1 MTLLTEYLL
10 LSAAVFII
18 SLFGLVLNRQNVVA
32 LLMCIELMLLAVS
45 TNLIAFSNHYH
56 AISGQIFVLL
66 ILAVA
71 AAESAI
77 GLAIFVLM
85 YRKRAT
91 VDLDQMASL
100 KG

>member
-1 MTLLTEYLL
+1 MILLTEYLL
-10 LSAAVFII
+10 LSAMVFVI
-18 SLFGLVLNRQNVVA
+18 SLLGLVLNRQNVVA

-45 TNLIAFSNHYH
+45 TNFIALSQYYQDVNAHV
-56 AISGQIFVLL
+56 FVLI
-66 ILAVA
+66 ILAIA

-85 YRKRAT
+85 SRQRAT

>member
-1 MTLLTEYLL
+1 MIQLTAYLL
-10 LSAAVFII
+10 LSAAVFVI

-45 TNLIAFSNHYH
+45 TNFIAFSNYYY
-56 AISGQIFVLL
+56 AISGQIFVLV
-66 ILAVA
+66 ILSVA

-85 YRKRAT
+85 YRKRAS
-91 VDLDQMASL
+91 VDLDQMGSL